1 MLFRS
6 AKIKLPLGELL
17 ESQWKP
23 FVTGLNE
30 LEGVV
35 SQSCVEEFSS
45 RLERS
50 LLKNNEIVAAL
61 KSILGDMIEIQDL
74 NEIIDRVRGLLDEQS
89 KAVDRSKQEQK
100 KLNLDSLK

>member
-1 MLFRS
+1 M
-6 AKIKLPLGELL
+6 
-17 ESQWKP
+17 
-23 FVTGLNE
+23 TGLNE

-35 SQSCVEEFSS
+35 SQSSVEEFSS